1 MYIDNNTDLEDYYT
15 NFYHWVMECVD
26 DEDLPPDNEICSCED
41 LCKSCAWEKRFGEG
55 ECPCFM
61 GIDRIG
67 YDDKGNNIVASCHY
81 YEK

>member
-1 MYIDNNTDLEDYYT
+1 MYIDNDTDLEDYYT
-15 NFYHWVMECVD
+15 NFYYWVMECVD
-26 DEDLPPDNEICSCED
+26 DDLPPDNEICSCED
-41 LCKSCAWEKRFGEG
+41 LCKTCAWQKMFGEG

-67 YDDKGNNIVASCHY
+67 YDDKGNYIVASCHC